1 MRRLSNKIR
10 VSWKNQ
16 KQYNIFKS
24 RQLIGILVLLISL
37 YFFVVS
43 LVQVSGFTSVYSYT
57 LGFLF
62 GYYSYFILGGLT
74 YWGF

>member
-37 YFFVVS
+37 YF
-43 LVQVSGFTSVYSYT
+43 L
-57 LGFLF
+57 LF
-62 GYYSYFILGGLT
+62 P
-74 YWGF
+74 